1 MTEQELRRRAAIAA
15 IAALTLPP
23 LRRAAGLDLSP
34 DEAEAAWVNGEGES
48 LPAVSHA
55 SHFS

>member
-1 MTEQELRRRAAIAA
+1 LRRR
-15 IAALTLPP
+15 TE
-23 LRRAAGLDLSP
+23 LDLSP
-34 DEAEAAWVNGEGES
+34 DDAETARVNGERES

>member
-15 IAALTLPP
+15 LATVTLPP
-23 LRRAAGLDLSP
+23 LRRPHLDLSP
-34 DEAEAAWVNGEGES
+34 DETEAPVSGEREA
-48 LPAVSHA
+48 LPTVSHA

>member
-23 LRRAAGLDLSP
+23 LRRSDLSP
-34 DEAEAAWVNGEGES
+34 DEAEAARVNGERES

>member
-1 MTEQELRRRAAIAA
+1 MTEQELRRRAAVAA
-15 IAALTLPP
+15 VAALTLPP
-23 LRRAAGLDLSP
+23 LRRAELDLSP
-34 DEAEAAWVNGEGES
+34 DEAEAAWVNGEREG

>member
-1 MTEQELRRRAAIAA
+1 MKGQELRRRAAIAA
-15 IAALTLPP
+15 IAVLTLPP
-23 LRRAAGLDLSP
+23 LRRPAELDLSP
-34 DEAEAAWVNGEGES
+34 YEAEAARVNGERES

>member
-15 IAALTLPP
+15 IAVLTLPP
-23 LRRAAGLDLSP
+23 LKRPADLSP
-34 DEAEAAWVNGEGES
+34 DEAEAARVNGERES

>member
-15 IAALTLPP
+15 IAVLTLPP
-23 LRRAAGLDLSP
+23 LKRPAELNLSP
-34 DEAEAAWVNGEGES
+34 DEAEAARVNGERES

>member
-1 MTEQELRRRAAIAA
+1 MTEQGLRRRAAIAA

-23 LRRAAGLDLSP
+23 LRRPAELDLSP
-34 DEAEAAWVNGEGES
+34 DEAEATRVYGENEN

>member
-15 IAALTLPP
+15 IAALTLPA
-23 LRRAAGLDLSP
+23 LRRPTNLELSP
-34 DEAEAAWVNGEGES
+34 GEAGVARVNGERED

>member
-23 LRRAAGLDLSP
+23 LRRPAGPELSP
-34 DEAEAAWVNGEGES
+34 DEAESARVNGERES

>member
-34 DEAEAAWVNGEGES
+34 DETEAAGVDGERES